1 MITIYH
7 ASKEI
12 FRDSVWFGYEG
23 IGLSMEQIIVKFQSG
38 EYFKAGEMNTNDLD
52 KAYGASQNLVCGWGD
67 GKQRST
73 SVGDIIENDEGVY
86 IVAEC
91 GFEKIKIKE
100 AA

>member
-12 FRDSVWFGYEG
+12 FSDSVWFGYEG
-23 IGLSMEQIIVKFQSG
+23 IGLSMEEIIVKFQQG
-38 EYFKAGEMNTNDLD
+38 EYFKAGELNTNDLD
-52 KAYGASQNLVCGWGD
+52 AAYGASQNLICGWGD

-86 IVAEC
+86 IVAQC
-91 GFEKIKIKE
+91 GFEQIKIK
-100 AA
+100 AAA